1 MTLTPAYPILHN
13 LVSGKISLALT
24 LMASLMLGML
34 DAGAMTFTVVNTND
48 SGTGSLRQ
56 AILNANTNAGLDIV
70 SFNIPGAGVHT
81 ITLASDLPTITSP
94 VTIDGYTQ
102 PGAAANT
109 LAVGDNA
116 ALKIEVNGNSKGG
129 FLIAT
134 GGDGSTIK
142 GVVLNRFGCD
152 AAGICGAI
160 RLRSNNNLVSGNF
173 IGTDV
178 AGATEMPN
186 FSEGVLVS
194 TGSNN
199 LIGGTTPAARNLIS
213 GNTGAGTGNLAIFPI
228 PFQAEPGPTG
238 TIIRG
243 NYIGTNAAGTASLHP
258 QEFQNSP
265 GIKIFFG
272 SNTVIGG
279 TDGDDGAVDG
289 NVGARNL
296 ISGNIEGV
304 EISGLPIDGVT
315 IEGNFIGVNA
325 TGTAALPNFGSG
337 IDANNGVPGIT
348 NIVIGGTA
356 AGAGNVIS
364 GNGSNGV
371 VLSVLS
377 ATVQGN
383 YIGTNAAGTAAIP
396 GGLAGD
402 AGLALEI
409 GGNEGP
415 NVQITVGGTTAAARN
430 VISGN
435 TKHGINLSGI
445 QSGLVTIRG
454 NYIGVTKDGHTA
466 LGNLL
471 DGIHSARPTL
481 VGGTVAG
488 AGNVIANN
496 TESGVSVLPGPAGT
510 NTVTIE
516 GNSIYAN
523 GALGIDLNGNPGV
536 TPNDPGD
543 TDSGV
548 NNLQNFPVISSV
560 TNSSGMA
567 TIKGTLNSTANTM
580 FRVELFAND
589 MVDGTDFGEGKTYLG
604 FANVMT
610 NAGGN
615 GSFTVMVPKV
625 VGQPHITATATDPN
639 GNTSEFS
646 AAYGQ
651 LLNISTREKV
661 LTGGGVLIGGFIV
674 TGDVKKTVLIRALG
688 PTLTQFGVPGV
699 LGDTILE
706 LHDGTGALID
716 SNDNWKSDHQ
726 AQIMA
731 TGKAPPNDL
740 ESAIL
745 VSLSPGS
752 YTAILRGQ
760 GNTTGVGEVE
770 VYDLDDTVSTTL
782 TNISSRGFVD
792 INSNVMIGGF
802 ISGNG
807 QTKILVRALGPTLT
821 QFGVP
826 NVLADPMLQLTN
838 AQGSVIASNDN
849 WKDTQQAEI
858 QASGKAPPNDSESA
872 IIAVQPSGNATA
884 IVSGKAGG
892 TGNAIVEVY
901 QIP

>member
-1 MTLTPAYPILHN
+1 MRHA
-13 LVSGKISLALT
+13 LVLMVSLLFGIRVT
-24 LMASLMLGML
+24 S
-34 DAGAMTFTVVNTND
+34 AMTFTVINTND
-48 SGTGSLRQ
+48 SGAGSLRQ
-56 AILNANTNAGLDIV
+56 AILSANTNSGLDTIN
-70 SFNIPGAGVHT
+70 FNIPGAGLHT
-81 ITLASDLPTITSP
+81 ITLASDLPAVTSP
-94 VTIDGYTQ
+94 VIIDGYTQ
-102 PGAAANT
+102 PGATANT

-134 GGDGSTIK
+134 GGDGSTVK
-142 GVVLNRFGCD
+142 GLVLNQFGCD

-160 RLRSNNNLVSGNF
+160 KLRSNNNVVSGNF

-178 AGATEMPN
+178 AGAAEMPN

-213 GNTGAGTGNLAIFPI
+213 GNTGNGTGNIAIFPI
-228 PFQAEPGPTG
+228 PSQVEPEPAG

-243 NYIGTNAAGTASLHP
+243 NYIGTNARGTASLHP

-265 GIKIFFG
+265 GIRIFFG

-279 TDGDDGAVDG
+279 TDADDGAVDG

-296 ISGNIEGV
+296 ISGNLGGI
-304 EISGLPIDGVT
+304 EISGPAIDGVT
-315 IEGNFIGVNA
+315 IEGNFIGLNA
-325 TGTAALPNFGSG
+325 AGTAAVPNFAG
-337 IDANNGVPGIT
+337 IDALLGTTGT
-348 NIVIGGTA
+348 NIVIGGTT

-364 GNGSNGV
+364 GNAQNGIL
-371 VLSVLS
+371 LSVLN
-377 ATVQGN
+377 ATIQGN
-383 YIGTNAAGTAAIP
+383 YIGTNAAGTAAVP
-396 GGLAGD
+396 NGPSGD
-402 AGLALEI
+402 AGIALEI

-415 NVQITVGGTTAAARN
+415 NIQILIGGTTAAARN

-454 NYIGVTKDGHTA
+454 NYIGVGSDGHTA
-466 LGNLL
+466 LGNLF

-496 TESGVSVLPGPAGT
+496 AGDGVSVNAGPAGT
-510 NTVTIE
+510 NTVTVE

-523 GALGIDLNGNPGV
+523 GLLGIDLNGNGV
-536 TPNDPGD
+536 VDPNDTGDGD
-543 TDSGV
+543 TGV

-589 MVDGTDFGEGKTYLG
+589 TIDSTDFGEGRTFLG
-604 FANVMT
+604 FANVTT
-610 NAGGN
+610 NGSGN
-615 GSFTVMVPKV
+615 GSFTVMTPKV

-646 AAYGQ
+646 AGYGQ

-661 LTGGGVLIGGFIV
+661 LSGGSVLIGGFIV
-674 TGDVKKTVLIRALG
+674 TGDVNKSVLVRGLG
-688 PTLTQFGVPGV
+688 PTLTQFGVVGV
-699 LGDTILE
+699 LADPFLE
-706 LHDGTGALID
+706 LHDGTGALIV
-716 SNDNWKSDHQ
+716 SNDNWKDTQQ
-726 AQIMA
+726 AAIMT
-731 TGKAPPNDL
+731 TGKAPPNDS

-745 VSLSPGS
+745 RTLAPGN
-752 YTAILRGQ
+752 YTAILRGK
-760 GNTTGVGEVE
+760 NNATGVGTVE

-792 INSNVMIGGF
+792 INQNVMIGGF

-807 QTKILVRALGPTLT
+807 QAKVIVRALGPTLT

-826 NVLADPMLQLTN
+826 NVLADPMLEIRN
-838 AQGSVIASNDN
+838 GNGSIVASNDN
-849 WKDTQQAEI
+849 WADTQSAEI
-858 QASGKAPPNDSESA
+858 QASGFAPPHASESA
-872 IIAVQPSGNATA
+872 ISSRGHPA
-884 IVSGKAGG
+884 IPPLLSAGK
-892 TGNAIVEVY
+892 TGLPAM
-901 QIP
+901 P